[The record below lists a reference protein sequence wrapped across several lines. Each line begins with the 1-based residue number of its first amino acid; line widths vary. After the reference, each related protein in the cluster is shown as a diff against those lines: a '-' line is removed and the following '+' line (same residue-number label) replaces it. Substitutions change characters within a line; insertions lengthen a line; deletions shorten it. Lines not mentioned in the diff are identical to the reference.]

1 MEGNSSLATCDLVP
15 KFMAMLGGRGE
26 SIVKHREVLLCIY
39 TSFLEMLVALSLS
52 TVMSGTVKQLLF
64 GYLLTGEIEF

>member
-1 MEGNSSLATCDLVP
+1 MEGNSSLVTCDLVP

-39 TSFLEMLVALSLS
+39 ASSLEMLVALPS
-52 TVMSGTVKQLLF
+52 TQSCPVKQLLF
-64 GYLLTGEIEF
+64 GYLLTGEIQF